1 VSNVYQVS
9 LSAGAVVVPSFD
21 CHTVGLASQ
30 ALLEA
35 VNSTNRYPVTGCVET
50 AGALSE
56 VTHASYRT
64 STGAYNGLVHQL
76 VTGRSSFAGVE
87 PNLPVDAVD
96 VAAVFVAC
104 FVPMVSLYLVGY
116 AIRKVLHLIEGR
128 R

>member
-1 VSNVYQVS
+1 MSKVYKVS
-9 LSAGAVVVPSFD
+9 LSTGAVVVPSFD

-30 ALLEA
+30 ALLEV
-35 VNSTNRYPVTGCVET
+35 VNSTNRYPVTGCVES

-56 VTHASYRT
+56 VTHSSYR
-64 STGAYNGLVHQL
+64 SSNGAYNGLVHQI
-76 VTGRSSFAGVE
+76 VTGHSSFSGVE
-87 PNLPVDAVD
+87 PNLPVDPVD

-116 AIRKVLHLIEGR
+116 AVRKVLHMIEGR